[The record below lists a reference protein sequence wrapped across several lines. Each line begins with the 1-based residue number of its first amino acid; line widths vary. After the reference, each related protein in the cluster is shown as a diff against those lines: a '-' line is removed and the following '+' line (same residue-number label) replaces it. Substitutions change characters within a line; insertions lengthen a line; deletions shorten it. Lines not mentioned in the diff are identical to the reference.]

1 MVTVVSRMRA
11 SRRSVRSRDLRTAVR
26 YPLAVPLKV
35 SLKSQHW
42 HPPVTGT
49 GTCVEMSSRDVRF
62 LSTMELP
69 TGADVELAICWPSR
83 LEDGVA
89 LQLIVHGKVTWSNS
103 RQCAVEIRRHEFRT
117 RRVAAVVL

>member
-89 LQLIVHGKVTWSNS
+89 LQLIVQGKVTWSDS
-103 RQCAVEIRRHEFRT
+103 RQSAVEIRRMSFGRGELPR
-117 RRVAAVVL
+117 